1 MNLSKKTREEMLRY
15 CANIDN
21 DADGKNP
28 RDDKSIHSYEKRDPA
43 IYRQQRLCRQIAE
56 TLSLALSDAPDPL
69 VAAAQLL
76 MVKPRK
82 GAKSVTVRVATT
94 DADIAQLREALQAS
108 EGWLRSEVAAAIS
121 RKRVPRLVFE
131 ISQMELESDEGGH
144 DDER

>member
-15 CANIDN
+15 CASIDN

-56 TLSLALSDAPDPL
+56 TLSLALSDASDSM
-69 VAAAQLL
+69 VAAVQLL

-94 DADIAQLREALQAS
+94 EPEVAEVRDALKAC
-108 EGWLRSEVAAAIS
+108 EGWLRSEIAAAIS

-131 ISQMELESDEGGH
+131 VSLLELESDEGGNN
-144 DDER
+144 DE